1 MARDQSK
8 PGIDW
13 PMVRTEVQSGKHTLR
28 EVARRH
34 GITHQ
39 SIMERRDREGWD
51 ARPQH
56 VEREVLPIAID
67 GQLSEDVLDGVLWA
81 LEEGGSEDVVAL
93 AIGMS
98 PAEFRSRI
106 DADPA
111 VKLRVLAAIG
121 KNLLE
126 AERRIV
132 AAGKRG
138 AWQSDQFR
146 LRTSPYTSHLYSEK
160 SADSSP
166 KTIIS
171 ISFDRESHSGTT
183 GARILAAVDGVSQ
196 KLDVDPFT

>member
-1 MARDQSK
+1 M
-8 PGIDW
+8 I
-13 PMVRTEVQSGKHTLR
+13 RTEVQSGKHTLR

-93 AIGMS
+93 AIGME
-98 PAEFRSRI
+98 PTDFRAKIAANPEVR
-106 DADPA
+106 
-111 VKLRVLAAIG
+111 LRVMAAIG

-126 AERRIV
+126 TERRLA

-138 AWQSDQFR
+138 AWQADHVR
-146 LRTSPYTSHLYSEK
+146 LKASPYTQSIYNEK
-160 SADSSP
+160 SADTSP

-171 ISFDRESHSGTT
+171 ISFDRENGANTT

-196 KLDVDPFT
+196 KLEVDPFT